1 MIAPSQISTINEVCK
16 LSDLLLSLQHEEE
29 MHNLC
34 KPKQLEIDMYWNK
47 LRDIYTMYL
56 EKHNPIMS
64 HYNALREKDEFYQT
78 DIARNDLQIQHAT
91 VRSLPTL
98 LLF

>member
-1 MIAPSQISTINEVCK
+1 MSK
-16 LSDLLLSLQHEEE
+16 LIYLLLSSQYEEG

-47 LRDIYTMYL
+47 LRDIYTNYL
-56 EKHNPIMS
+56 EKHNPIMG

-91 VRSLPTL
+91 VWSLQNL
-98 LLF
+98 LMFPMPSSFNRQ